1 MDQSASFSN
10 LTWEKCYHHVD
21 IFTDHEACLC
31 FSPVYTGQSTDVTL
45 FVCALQCITP
55 VDFFHNVFM
64 LHFFHIALCS
74 CCTVSIM
81 YLFCFVISA
90 FSSCWKTFILYFGL
104 FSCIFV
110 SGYPF
115 SCCNLLHCFHV
126 TLFSCCT
133 LFVLHFHNIKKYW
146 KWTKEKTRAEKQK
159 GRKFF
164 TFCNWKAVAL
174 NLYFMNIGV
183 CAKHFIST
191 WKKQFLFLQIL
202 MFVIT
207 RFWCFI
213 SLVFGY
219 QWNTKIFSSLIII
232 INVCRAQTYCTF
244 MLHFF

>member
-1 MDQSASFSN
+1 M
-10 LTWEKCYHHVD
+10 LH
-21 IFTDHEACLC
+21 C
-31 FSPVYTGQSTDVTL
+31 FY
-45 FVCALQCITP
+45 
-55 VDFFHNVFM
+55 NVF
-64 LHFFHIALCS
+64 
-74 CCTVSIM
+74 V
-81 YLFCFVISA
+81 LFCNLCLFFMLKNFHFVFWA
-90 FSSCWKTFILYFGL
+90 LFMYFCFRLSIFMLQLVAL
-104 FSCIFV
+104 FSCYSF
-110 SGYPF
+110 
-115 SCCNLLHCFHV
+115 
-126 TLFSCCT
+126 
-133 LFVLHFHNIKKYW
+133 FVLHFHNIKKYW

-159 GRKFF
+159 GRKFC

-232 INVCRAQTYCTF
+232 INVCRAQTCCTF

>member
-1 MDQSASFSN
+1 MLYFFP
-10 LTWEKCYHHVD
+10 C
-21 IFTDHEACLC
+21 FTCCL
-31 FSPVYTGQSTDVTL
+31 F
-45 FVCALQCITP
+45 
-55 VDFFHNVFM
+55 FM
-64 LHFFHIALCS
+64 LKNFHFVFWALF
-74 CCTVSIM
+74 T
-81 YLFCFVISA
+81 
-90 FSSCWKTFILYFGL
+90 YF
-104 FSCIFV
+104 F

-146 KWTKEKTRAEKQK
+146 KWTKEKTRAEKQR

-244 MLHFF
+244 MLPFF